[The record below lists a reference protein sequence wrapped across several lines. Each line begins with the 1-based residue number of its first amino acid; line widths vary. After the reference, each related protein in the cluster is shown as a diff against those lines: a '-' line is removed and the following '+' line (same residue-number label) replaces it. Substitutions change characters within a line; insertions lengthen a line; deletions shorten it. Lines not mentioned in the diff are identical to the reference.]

1 MRSPTREPI
10 GICHP
15 SLTLRHDLRRTGAI
29 MALSPFPSRPKPA
42 DSAAKSADKPDS
54 FVKSLL
60 WLALA
65 AWLLRSLIVAPFS
78 IPSGSMLPT
87 MAIGDYL
94 FVSKWPYGYSSASFP
109 FHFPSFDGRILGS
122 TPKRGDV
129 VVFVG
134 PEGKDVVKR
143 VIGLPGDLV
152 AVDSGGVILNGKP
165 LARQRID
172 DFAMTVSP
180 NSPCRILT
188 AAGPI
193 VDGSKGDG
201 QICRFPAFR
210 ETLPGGPSYVT
221 LDQTDRSVADN
232 FAAVVVPAGHLFLM
246 GDNRDDS
253 LDSRYSV
260 VEGGMG
266 FIPLDQVVGRAERA
280 FWSTDGSASWLNPL
294 SWFIALRGDRIG
306 TDYHP

>member
-1 MRSPTREPI
+1 
-10 GICHP
+10 
-15 SLTLRHDLRRTGAI
+15 
-29 MALSPFPSRPKPA
+29 MAFSPFPSRSKPA
-42 DSAAKSADKPDS
+42 ISPAKPTEKPDS

-94 FVSKWPYGYSSASFP
+94 FVSKWPYGYSSASFL
-109 FHFPSFDGRILGS
+109 FHIPSFDGRIIGS
-122 TPKRGDV
+122 TPRRGDI

-134 PEGKDVVKR
+134 PEGEDVVKR
-143 VIGLPGDLV
+143 VIALPGDLV
-152 AVDSGGVILNGKP
+152 AVADGAVTLNGKP

-172 DFAMTVSP
+172 DFVMTVSP
-180 NSPCRILT
+180 NSPCRAVT
-188 AAGPI
+188 DAGPI
-193 VDGSKGDG
+193 IDGSKTDG
-201 QICRFPAFR
+201 QPCRFPAFR
-210 ETLPGGPSYVT
+210 ESLPGGPSYVT
-221 LDQTDRSVADN
+221 LDQTDQSIADN
-232 FAAVVVPAGHLFLM
+232 FAPVVVPQGTLFFM

-260 VEGGMG
+260 EAGGMG
-266 FIPLDQVVGRAERA
+266 FVPLDQVVGRAELA
-280 FWSTDGSASWLNPL
+280 FWSTDGSASWLNPI
-294 SWFIALRGDRIG
+294 SWFGALRGDRIG